1 MYRILELNQPQL
13 LKNMLNSTQKEDRNR
28 TKWQRRWEMFTQI
41 NKQCCIW
48 KSNGKPS
55 YFSRK
60 IFDNNLF
67 VTNKINVTLTPI
79 KPPYN
84 GMHILE
90 LRKILMCEFHYDY
103 IESKYGNNPRLLL
116 TETKFNV

>member
-1 MYRILELNQPQL
+1 
-13 LKNMLNSTQKEDRNR
+13 
-28 TKWQRRWEMFTQI
+28 MFIQI
-41 NKQCCIW
+41 NKKCCIW

-67 VTNKINVTLTPI
+67 ATNKTNVTLTPI

-103 IESKYGNNPRLLL
+103 IKSKYGNNPRLLL